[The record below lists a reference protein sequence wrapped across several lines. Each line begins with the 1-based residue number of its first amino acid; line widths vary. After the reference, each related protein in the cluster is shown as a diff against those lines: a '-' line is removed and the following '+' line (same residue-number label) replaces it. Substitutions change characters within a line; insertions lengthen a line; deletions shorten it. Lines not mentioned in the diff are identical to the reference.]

1 MTRKAFSLAH
11 SDVSKSRDQYESS
24 QQRVKMAEFTRHGA
38 KNGPCSEVYL
48 IHNDSELESADSL
61 DRFKSDDE
69 AATDLKRNKS
79 LFYRESEHD
88 IGESNDR
95 IVESGSDHRPD
106 GG

>member
-1 MTRKAFSLAH
+1 
-11 SDVSKSRDQYESS
+11 
-24 QQRVKMAEFTRHGA
+24 MAEHTRQ
-38 KNGPCSEVYL
+38 GPRTGTCSKVYL

-79 LFYRESEHD
+79 LFYRESERD
-88 IGESNDR
+88 IGESNKQT
-95 IVESGSDHRPD
+95 VESESDPRPV